1 MQLKGCNP
9 RSIVNHRVG
18 DERSA
23 GTVGDLIFC
32 PFTVIIDTREQ
43 IPFSFMGMN
52 VVKGQTRHPL
62 LVKTVSM
69 TLESGDYSILQHS
82 NKISI
87 ERKSLED
94 LYSTLTHG
102 RERFER
108 ELTRLQEMQFSVVIV
123 EASLETIISRPPPN
137 TRVVPKS
144 IYSSIIAYQQRFQR
158 THWVLCDSRRL
169 AEKTAFRILERYWI
183 DNVDKPAKDLHRQ
196 QRLQKKN
203 GVSDS
208 VNNGKQV

>member
-1 MQLKGCNP
+1 MQLKGCSP
-9 RSIVNHRVG
+9 RSITNHRVG
-18 DERSA
+18 DERAA
-23 GTVGDLIFC
+23 GTIGDLIFC

-43 IPFSFMGMN
+43 MSFSFMGMN

-62 LVKTVSM
+62 LVKTASM
-69 TLESGDYSILQHS
+69 TLASGDYSILGYS
-82 NKISI
+82 DKISI

-183 DNVDKPAKDLHRQ
+183 DNVEKPAKDLQRQ

>member
-1 MQLKGCNP
+1 M
-9 RSIVNHRVG
+9 
-18 DERSA
+18 
-23 GTVGDLIFC
+23 
-32 PFTVIIDTREQ
+32 
-43 IPFSFMGMN
+43 PFSFLGLGVM
-52 VVKGQTRHPL
+52 KGDTRHPL
-62 LVKTVSM
+62 LVKTTSM
-69 TLESGDYSILQHS
+69 TLESGDYSILGHS
-82 NKISI
+82 DKISI

-108 ELTRLQEMQFSVVIV
+108 ELTRLQEMQFSAVIV

-144 IYSSIIAYQQRFQR
+144 IYSSIIAYQQRYPR
-158 THWVLCDSRRL
+158 THWLSCDSRRL

-183 DNVDKPAKDLHRQ
+183 DNIEKPAKDIRRQ
-196 QRLQKKN
+196 QRLQKPN
-203 GVSDS
+203 GASINH

>member
-1 MQLKGCNP
+1 M
-9 RSIVNHRVG
+9 
-18 DERSA
+18 
-23 GTVGDLIFC
+23 
-32 PFTVIIDTREQ
+32 
-43 IPFSFMGMN
+43 PFSFMGMN
-52 VVKGQTRHPL
+52 IGKGQTRHPL
-62 LVKTVSM
+62 LVKTTSM
-69 TLESGDYSILQHS
+69 TLESGDYSILGHS
-82 NKISI
+82 DKISI

-108 ELTRLQEMQFSVVIV
+108 ELTRLQEMQFSAVIV

-144 IYSSIIAYQQRFQR
+144 IYSSIIAYQQRYQR

-183 DNVDKPAKDLHRQ
+183 DNIEKPAKDHSRQ
-196 QRLQKKN
+196 QRLEQRN
-203 GVSDS
+203 GVSVS
-208 VNNGKQV
+208 HVNNGEQKD